1 MKTTMFAAC
10 LIGAA
15 SAFAGVAT
23 VSNVSVEQSA
33 ASRRVTIKYTLSAPA
48 VVTVD
53 IQTNRGDGVYASI
66 GAENFATVW
75 KDVNRR
81 VTPATTGQNEIYW
94 QPCKDWQ
101 GVKFDSAN
109 MVKAVVTAWAYDAT
123 PDYMAVSLTT
133 ESNVF
138 YYVSEAAVPGGVKD
152 NRYKTDWL
160 LMRKIP
166 AQGVTWRMGIAPADV
181 PLDATANRAQAHLV
195 QLSDDYYMCIYP
207 VTQRQYSNISGWYR
221 KGAPT
226 GDNAGDMKPA
236 GKIDWGGIRGGTWPG
251 DSRHETV
258 ADAILKARQKTGIAF
273 DLPTEAQW
281 EFACR
286 AGTGSCLYTG
296 KEWNAENL
304 DEIAWFSENT
314 THLQDV
320 GQKRPNEWG
329 LYDMIGNV
337 SEMCL
342 DYYAES
348 LVEGKNAGKNGEPII
363 DPEGLTE
370 PINNAKWS
378 RAMRGGG
385 YTDGYASCAS
395 HIHACL
401 WANDGYCPEN
411 YGFRLMAPMGGK
423 WE

>member
-66 GAENFATVW
+66 GAENLATVW

-109 MVKAVVTAWAYDAT
+109 MVKAVVTAWADDAT

-133 ESNVF
+133 KSNVF

-166 AQGVTWRMGIAPADV
+166 AQGVTWRMGIAPAEKGYDEN
-181 PLDATANRAQAHLV
+181 AHRAVAHLV
-195 QLSDDYYMCIYP
+195 QLSADYYMGIYP
-207 VTQRQYSNISGWYR
+207 VTQKQYSHFSGWYR
-221 KGAPT
+221 KGAPS
-226 GDNAGDMKPA
+226 GDNAGDIKPA
-236 GKIDWGGIRGGTWPG
+236 GGLDWGALRSGEWPNDPSHSSVSDAMLKIRNN
-251 DSRHETV
+251 
-258 ADAILKARQKTGIAF
+258 TGIAF

-286 AGTGSCLYTG
+286 AGSGSILYTG
-296 KEWNAENL
+296 ETWNEENL
-304 DEIAWFSENT
+304 GKVGWFASNT
-314 THLQDV
+314 THLEDV
-320 GQKRPNEWG
+320 GQKQPNLWG
-329 LYDMIGNV
+329 LYDMLGNV
-337 SEMCL
+337 QELCL
-342 DYYAES
+342 DYYADKYIVSE
-348 LVEGKNAGKNGEPII
+348 NGDPLT
-363 DPEGLTE
+363 DPEGATTGNSYVTW
-370 PINNAKWS
+370 P
-378 RAMRGGG
+378 RTVRGGC
-385 YTDGYASCAS
+385 YSSDTTSCGAHTRS
-395 HIHACL
+395 MCNAHSGWVPVHF
-401 WANDGYCPEN
+401 
-411 YGFRLMAPMGGK
+411 GFRLMAPMGGK